1 MDISSYF
8 FVALIVVYFVVALK
22 YFEEA
27 VLALPLFFPLYL
39 FKTQFAGIP
48 FTLVE
53 CLIYVAFFAF
63 ALRWFGSL
71 FKKNKRSFAI
81 AGFFKN
87 ELFLPLLLFTVA
99 AVIGVAVTAD
109 RTLMVDG
116 VTPFFGRK
124 IALGIL
130 KGWIIAPIL
139 MLIMF
144 YKVVQKQKQVLKLL
158 NYYTSSAVF
167 ISLQAFFQVVTGG
180 YNTPD
185 ARASGPFES
194 ANYLALYITPAILY
208 VAIRVKESLFHV
220 VHLEKYTLWKMPFRR
235 GKVPLEHPENFFFIG
250 SFLILL
256 LALLFSKSYA
266 AMIALL
272 VAAVFYFG
280 LEYLEYHNRKEIKKF
295 PWKLA
300 IFGLIFTASVLFT
313 VFLIDPGKWQN
324 VLQLQLRNSSSVRV
338 EVYTISFNLV
348 KDHWLTGIGLGQFP
362 LYYQLN
368 AVNYLGHVPFEWNML
383 HPHNLYVA
391 IWLNMGLA
399 GVISFAWILY
409 ILVKKSWPH
418 FRTFAFHQF
427 YETPKLRIAGFSMLL
442 IVLVHGFLDTPFFKN
457 DLALIFWLIAAIIL
471 LPTGEKKNN

>member
-1 MDISSYF
+1 
-8 FVALIVVYFVVALK
+8 
-22 YFEEA
+22 
-27 VLALPLFFPLYL
+27 
-39 FKTQFAGIP
+39 
-48 FTLVE
+48 
-53 CLIYVAFFAF
+53 
-63 ALRWFGSL
+63 
-71 FKKNKRSFAI
+71 
-81 AGFFKN
+81 
-87 ELFLPLLLFTVA
+87 
-99 AVIGVAVTAD
+99 
-109 RTLMVDG
+109 
-116 VTPFFGRK
+116 
-124 IALGIL
+124 
-130 KGWIIAPIL
+130 
-139 MLIMF
+139 
-144 YKVVQKQKQVLKLL
+144 
-158 NYYTSSAVF
+158 
-167 ISLQAFFQVVTGG
+167 
-180 YNTPD
+180 
-185 ARASGPFES
+185 
-194 ANYLALYITPAILY
+194 
-208 VAIRVKESLFHV
+208 
-220 VHLEKYTLWKMPFRR
+220 
-235 GKVPLEHPENFFFIG
+235 
-250 SFLILL
+250 
-256 LALLFSKSYA
+256 
-266 AMIALL
+266 
-272 VAAVFYFG
+272 
-280 LEYLEYHNRKEIKKF
+280 
-295 PWKLA
+295 
-300 IFGLIFTASVLFT
+300 LIFTASVLFT